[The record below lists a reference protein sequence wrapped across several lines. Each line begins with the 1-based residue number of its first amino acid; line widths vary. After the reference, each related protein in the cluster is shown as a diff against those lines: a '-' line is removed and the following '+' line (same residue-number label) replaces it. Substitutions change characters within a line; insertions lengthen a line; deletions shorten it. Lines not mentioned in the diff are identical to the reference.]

1 MAGLP
6 AALLKLRGRRKNR
19 LRKMHNTFRLRQS
32 HLAEM
37 FRNWNLENEMF
48 E

>member
-1 MAGLP
+1 
-6 AALLKLRGRRKNR
+6 
-19 LRKMHNTFRLRQS
+19 MHNTFRLRQS

-48 E
+48 EWKMIEYEIVGGL